1 MREVMQTLQQFI
13 QDDVDVEGTLES
25 RLDVF
30 LEANILFN
38 LVSDIF

>member
-13 QDDVDVEGTLES
+13 QDDVDVEGTLEL

>member
-1 MREVMQTLQQFI
+1 MREVIQTLQQFI
-13 QDDVDVEGTLES
+13 QDDVDVEGTLEL